1 MVQMNLNQV
10 IGEAVASIKG
20 TERKRKLL
28 AEKLLVLKHKNL
40 HEFGS
45 KELIEQSLIFP
56 MNMQKLNCIVAG
68 VDSGFLMKSLHAA
81 DMLILRTCAAIF
93 TYAESA
99 LSNAQYYPNLY
110 SFPVPELNTKALE
123 KHDLACSKSLKRLYE
138 EAKMAKEVIE
148 KFSPHVML
156 IDGSIIPQYAD
167 KPRAES
173 CMHENYRGII
183 NEFQSLYETSEKNS
197 CELIACVKDSRG
209 SRFRSIIQEEIL
221 PKEKLIDPAML
232 DDCFDSNLLDYLL
245 QKGERSFAF
254 AYTKSISEHPV
265 LHDFSEEYAKK
276 IFAFYMKPSALD
288 RPLRVEFL
296 HSNGADLTKH
306 TNEIASAVYALSS
319 LHREFAYPSVL
330 IEADLRARLRP
341 EEVETVYNKIID
353 KLGRNSAFMA
363 LRRNSRP
370 FK

>member
-1 MVQMNLNQV
+1 MVQRNLNEV

-20 TERKRKLL
+20 TEQKRRLF
-28 AEKLLVLKHKNL
+28 AEKLLILKQRNL
-40 HEFGS
+40 QDFES
-45 KELIEQSLIFP
+45 KELVEQSLIFP
-56 MNMQKLNCIVAG
+56 MNMRKLNCTVAG

-93 TYAESA
+93 TYSESS

-110 SFPVPELNTKALE
+110 SFPIPELNTKALE
-123 KHDLACSKSLKRLYE
+123 RDELSCSKSLKRLYE
-138 EAKMAKEVIE
+138 EVKMAKEVIE
-148 KFSPHVML
+148 KFSPHFML

-167 KPRAES
+167 KPRPDS
-173 CMHENYRGII
+173 CVIDNYRGII
-183 NEFQSLYETSEKNS
+183 NEFQSLYKVSEKNN

-221 PKEKLIDPAML
+221 TKEKLIDAAML
-232 DDCFDSNLLDYLL
+232 DECFDSNLLDYLL
-245 QKGERSFAF
+245 KKGERSFAF

-306 TNEIASAVYALSS
+306 TNEIAGAVYALSS

-370 FK
+370 FR